1 MQPTNVS
8 RATLRTAFVLM
19 LVLAVSLLFLAVVW
33 TFLKPLLIGAL
44 LAGLAAPLY
53 RWITR
58 LVGGRTSLGAA
69 LTLLVL
75 FVLMVGPLGAFVG
88 VVVQQAINITNNAL
102 PWVQKN
108 VTTASAF
115 NVHDWIVQ
123 RYPSLADYVPTQQ
136 EIAESA
142 SRVAK
147 TAGAYFVGAV
157 TQFTAGTAGF
167 LLNFFVMLYSLFF
180 FLRDGRLILSKIFY
194 YTPLDHDDEVRLLER
209 FTSVTR
215 ATIKGTIVIGAV
227 QGALAGLGLWA
238 AGIEGAA
245 FWATMM
251 AVLSVLPGV
260 GSAIVWLPAVIY
272 LFVLGKTWTA
282 TLLLLWCAAGVG
294 TIDNLLRPRL
304 VGKDAQMPDLLI
316 LIGTLGGVFFFGLIG
331 FIIGPLVCGLFLTV
345 WEIYGATFKDI
356 LPPVLDFGTVGTR
369 KGEVK
374 ATDESHEGEIP

>member
-1 MQPTNVS
+1 
-8 RATLRTAFVLM
+8 
-19 LVLAVSLLFLAVVW
+19 
-33 TFLKPLLIGAL
+33 
-44 LAGLAAPLY
+44 
-53 RWITR
+53 
-58 LVGGRTSLGAA
+58 
-69 LTLLVL
+69 
-75 FVLMVGPLGAFVG
+75 
-88 VVVQQAINITNNAL
+88 VQQAINITNNAL

-260 GSAIVWLPAVIY
+260 GSASVWLPAVIY